1 MAAYIF
7 GRIEVTDWDRYTE
20 YMKLTPGIIE
30 KYGGRFIARGGQMI
44 ALEGPEITERVVLV
58 EFPTLEQ
65 AREFYDSEEYQ
76 RAREKRHAAATVSLI
91 AIDGVD

>member
-58 EFPTLEQ
+58 EFPTLER

-76 RAREKRHAAATVSLI
+76 RAREIRHGAATVSLI
-91 AIDGVD
+91 AIEGTD

>member
-30 KYGGRFIARGGQMI
+30 KYRGRFIARGGQMI

-58 EFPTLEQ
+58 EFPTLER

-76 RAREKRHAAATVSLI
+76 IAREIRHGAATVSLI
-91 AIDGVD
+91 AIVGVD

>member
-44 ALEGPEITERVVLV
+44 ALEGPEIAERVVLV
-58 EFPTLEQ
+58 EFPTLER

-76 RAREKRHAAATVSLI
+76 RVRKIRHGAAAVSLI
-91 AIDGVD
+91 AIEGTD